1 MNPAATLRLLYLS
14 NERIP
19 GPSAASIQQVN
30 MCAAFA
36 HAGAKVTLV
45 RPWYPGMGASNSA
58 ELAQFY
64 GTPDNFCVATT
75 PSLLSLS
82 RPSSPGRWRIP
93 LLGGASVWLTMS
105 LWLYRHLRAVPAGE
119 PLLLYGRSVNAAMIG
134 LWLRRRFF
142 RNRPIALA
150 FEAHSL
156 AQQPAAFFRSVLQR
170 CDGVIAISHALKAD
184 LIARLG
190 VAADKVLVAADGIS
204 AARLASP
211 PLSKEEARKTVNVP
225 RSFKKLVVYSG
236 SSKPGKGAELFVQA
250 AALALPDVLFLF
262 VGDRGEA
269 ETNQPA
275 PANLYCTGRVD
286 PSQVPLY
293 QAAADVLVLP
303 NVAQGSIHAYT
314 SPLKLFEYMAAKRP
328 IVASELAVLREVL
341 TNEDNCLLVS
351 AANPTALV
359 NAVQRLLQDEALA
372 DRLATRAYAQVRQYT
387 WEKRA
392 QNILNFVMDQR

>member
-19 GPSAASIQQVN
+19 GPSAASIQQLN

-36 HAGAKVTLV
+36 RTGAKVTLV
-45 RPWYPGMGASNSA
+45 RPWYPGVGAISPA
-58 ELAQFY
+58 ELARFY
-64 GTPDNFCVATT
+64 GTADNFGVATT

-82 RPSSPGRWRIP
+82 RPSSPGRRRIP

-119 PLLLYGRSVNAAMIG
+119 PLLLYSRSVNAAMIG
-134 LWLRRRFF
+134 LWLRQRFF
-142 RNRPIALA
+142 HNRPIVLA

-156 AQQPAAFFRSVLQR
+156 VQQPASFFRSVLQR
-170 CDGVIAISHALKAD
+170 CDGVIAISQALKAD
-184 LIARLG
+184 LTTRLG
-190 VAADKVLVAADGIS
+190 VVADKVLVAADGIREE
-204 AARLASP
+204 RLTAPS
-211 PLSKEEARKTVNVP
+211 LSREKARKAVNLP
-225 RSFKKLVVYSG
+225 RTFNKLVVYSG
-236 SSKPGKGAELFVQA
+236 SSKPGKGAKLFVQA
-250 AALALPDVLFLF
+250 AALALPEVLFLF

-269 ETNQPA
+269 ATEQRD
-275 PANLYCTGRVD
+275 PANLYCTGRVA

-303 NVAQGSIHAYT
+303 NVAEGSIHAHT

-328 IVASELAVLREVL
+328 IVAGELAVLREVL
-341 TNEDNCLLVS
+341 THEDNCLLVP
-351 AANPTALV
+351 AANPAALV
-359 NAVQRLLQDEALA
+359 SAVERLLQDEALA
-372 DRLATRAYAQVRQYT
+372 TRIANRAYAQVHQYT

-392 QNILNFVMDQR
+392 QNIVNFVMDQR